1 MKMEFD
7 TLEDFLSKGTYLQ
20 NGDYVYK
27 HDKQDYPLQ
36 KEIDANELYVITSA
50 DKHHLKALSFTGVV
64 KEIDL
69 EKADGFWWVL
79 KLPETVRKQIG
90 LQ

>member
-36 KEIDANELYVITSA
+36 KEIDANELYVTGIT
-50 DKHHLKALSFTGVV
+50 
-64 KEIDL
+64 
-69 EKADGFWWVL
+69 
-79 KLPETVRKQIG
+79 
-90 LQ
+90 